1 MNITLLFSE
10 SRINLPPDALFKE
23 KLFRSIYAT
32 RLLLSSSPP
41 DKPFSGG
48 SG

>member
-10 SRINLPPDALFKE
+10 SRINLPPASLFKE
-23 KLFRSIYAT
+23 KLFWSIHAT

>member
-10 SRINLPPDALFKE
+10 SRINLPPASLFKE
-23 KLFRSIYAT
+23 KLFRSIYKT

-41 DKPFSGG
+41 DKPFLRSRG
-48 SG
+48 